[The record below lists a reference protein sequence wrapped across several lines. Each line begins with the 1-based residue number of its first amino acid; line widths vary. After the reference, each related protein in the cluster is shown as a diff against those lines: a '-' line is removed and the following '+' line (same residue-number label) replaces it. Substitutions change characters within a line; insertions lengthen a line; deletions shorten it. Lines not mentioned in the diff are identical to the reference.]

1 MAGRR
6 IDHIGRCVFTVPGLI
21 DTIIRERNLAGSFV
35 ENDPDVELFN
45 QYTGNMICAY
55 TPETESMS
63 MEEYDSVHR
72 KAWFTPKSYQEMDI
86 EQFLLN
92 KCRTESQ
99 KQRVFE
105 ELNIYKE
112 RDLYPVLKHLVFLID
127 HFRKNS
133 VVWGVGR
140 GSSVSSYVLYLI
152 GVHKVD
158 SIKYELSITDFLK

>member
-1 MAGRR
+1 M
-6 IDHIGRCVFTVPGLI
+6 IDS
-21 DTIIRERNLAGSFV
+21 IIRENDISGNLVDA
-35 ENDPDVELFN
+35 DPDVALFN
-45 QYTGNMICAY
+45 QYTGNMVCEY
-55 TPETESMS
+55 TEEIESIS
-63 MEEYDSVHR
+63 QEAYDSVHR
-72 KAWFTPKSYQEMDI
+72 TVWFTPKSYQDMDI

-92 KCRTESQ
+92 KCETQQQ
-99 KQRVFE
+99 KQRVLE

-112 RDLYPVLKHLVFLID
+112 RDLYPVLKHLVFLIN

-158 SIKYELSITDFLK
+158 SIKYELSVTDFLK